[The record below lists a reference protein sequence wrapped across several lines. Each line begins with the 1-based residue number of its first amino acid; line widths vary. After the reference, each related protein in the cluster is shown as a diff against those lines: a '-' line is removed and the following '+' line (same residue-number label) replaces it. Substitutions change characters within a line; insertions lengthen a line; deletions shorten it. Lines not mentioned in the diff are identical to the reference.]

1 MALPRSYQTEALVL
15 KSLPV
20 GEAGLIVTLYS
31 NEHGKLR
38 AAVRGVRKPTSKM
51 VGHLEPLTRVQLA
64 LIRGKPGSLDTVTQA
79 QTLESFSA
87 LKSSLEGISKGV
99 YLTELVD
106 GFGVEGS
113 VSYELYSLVHDT
125 LRFLNDQPEMDT
137 VLRYFELK
145 VLNCSGFMPE
155 LYHCVECR
163 DELVPEKHLFSPE
176 LGGTL
181 CHECTP
187 TGGRLMRLSLQ
198 ALKVLRFFDRSSL
211 SDLPS
216 LRIQDGLGKELENLL
231 STTLKY
237 WLDKEIQSKSFIE
250 HLEHSGKAGYI

>member
-1 MALPRSYQTEALVL
+1 MAPPRSYQTEALVL
-15 KSLPV
+15 KSTPI

-31 NEHGKLR
+31 KELGKLR
-38 AAVRGVRKPTSKM
+38 AVVRGVRKPTSKM
-51 VGHLEPLTRVQLA
+51 VGHLEPLNRVQLA
-64 LIRGKPGSLDTVTQA
+64 LVRGKPGSLDTVTQA
-79 QTLESFSA
+79 QTHESFSD
-87 LKSSLEGISKGV
+87 LKSSLEGVSKGV
-99 YLTELVD
+99 YLTELID
-106 GFGVEGS
+106 GFGIEGS
-113 VSYELYSLVHDT
+113 VSHELYFLVVNT
-125 LRFLNDQPEMDT
+125 LRFLNDRPEMDT

-145 VLNCSGFMPE
+145 VLSCSGFMPE
-155 LYHCVECR
+155 LYCCVECR
-163 DELVPEKHLFSPE
+163 QPLVPEKHLFSPE

-181 CHECTP
+181 CLQCTP

-216 LRIQDGLGKELENLL
+216 LRLQDGLGTELENLL
-231 STTLKY
+231 STTLTY